1 MSGTES
7 TVQSRLLRGAH
18 RTLTGLHPAL
28 ESLLAAVVGLLVGA
42 ILMYLYGFDPW
53 KAYVGLVKGAF
64 GGSYEIASS
73 LARATPLIL
82 TALTFSICLRS
93 GMFNIG
99 AEGQMYM
106 GGIASVLV
114 AYFVLPSGLHQ
125 IAGLIFAAFAGAV
138 WSLVPAFLKLTRG
151 VHEVISTIMFNW
163 IARWLA
169 LYLAIFVVVDPLRP
183 EKTLSIPMTARFPV
197 LVRGTDLSY
206 AIFVSIAFALVIY
219 FLLWHTAIGYE
230 VRAAGLNPTA
240 ARYGGIRNKR
250 TMFLSFVLGGI
261 AAGLAGATIVMGL
274 PPTYAIYGGGGL
286 PQLMNLGFDGMAVAM
301 VGRNHPIGILVAA
314 LFFGGLNAGGRV
326 MQFYGS
332 NPVPLEMVRVVMGAI
347 VLVMSIP
354 ELIRLFPMIKKRG
367 EELIEPLKRWARRS
381 ERRESP

>member
-1 MSGTES
+1 
-7 TVQSRLLRGAH
+7 
-18 RTLTGLHPAL
+18 
-28 ESLLAAVVGLLVGA
+28 
-42 ILMYLYGFDPW
+42 
-53 KAYVGLVKGAF
+53 
-64 GGSYEIASS
+64 
-73 LARATPLIL
+73 
-82 TALTFSICLRS
+82 
-93 GMFNIG
+93 
-99 AEGQMYM
+99 
-106 GGIASVLV
+106 
-114 AYFVLPSGLHQ
+114 
-125 IAGLIFAAFAGAV
+125 
-138 WSLVPAFLKLTRG
+138 
-151 VHEVISTIMFNW
+151 MFNW

-183 EKTLSIPMTARFPV
+183 EKTLSIPMSARFPV

-206 AIFVSIAFALVIY
+206 ALFVSIAFALVIY

-230 VRAAGLNPTA
+230 VRAAGLNPSA

-250 TMFLSFVLGGI
+250 TMFLSFILGGI

-367 EELIEPLKRWARRS
+367 EELIGALRRLTRRS
-381 ERRESP
+381 ERRESA

>member
-7 TVQSRLLRGAH
+7 TAQSRLLRGAH

-28 ESLLAAVVGLLVGA
+28 ESLLAAIVGLLVGA
-42 ILMYLYGFDPW
+42 ILMYIYGFDPW
-53 KAYVGLVKGAF
+53 KAYVGLIRGAY
-64 GGSYEIASS
+64 GGSYELSSS

-183 EKTLSIPMTARFPV
+183 EKTLSIPMSARFPV

-206 AIFVSIAFALVIY
+206 AIFVSIAFALVVY

-250 TMFLSFVLGGI
+250 TMFLSFILGGI

-301 VGRNHPIGILVAA
+301 VGRNHPIGILIAA

-326 MQFYGS
+326 MQFYGA

-367 EELIEPLKRWARRS
+367 EEMIGLFRRLTRRS
-381 ERRESP
+381 ERRESA

>member
-1 MSGTES
+1 MSGDES
-7 TVQSRLLRGAH
+7 TVRSRWLRGAH

-53 KAYVGLVKGAF
+53 KAYAGLIKGAF

-99 AEGQMYM
+99 AEGQMYI

-114 AYFVLPSGLHQ
+114 AYFILPTGLHQ

-206 AIFVSIAFALVIY
+206 AIFVSIAFALVVY

-367 EELIEPLKRWARRS
+367 EELIEPLKRWTRRS
-381 ERRESP
+381 EKRESA

>member
-28 ESLLAAVVGLLVGA
+28 ESLLAAIVGLLVGA
-42 ILMYLYGFDPW
+42 ILMYIYGFDPW
-53 KAYVGLVKGAF
+53 KAYVGLILGAY
-64 GGSYEIASS
+64 GGSYELSSS

-183 EKTLSIPMTARFPV
+183 EKTLSIPVSARFPV

-206 AIFVSIAFALVIY
+206 AIFASIAFALVVY
-219 FLLWHTAIGYE
+219 FLLWHTATGYE
-230 VRAAGLNPTA
+230 VRAAGLNPSA

-326 MQFYGS
+326 MQFYGA

-347 VLVMSIP
+347 VLTMSIP
-354 ELIRLFPMIKKRG
+354 ELIRLFPMIKERG
-367 EELIEPLKRWARRS
+367 EELIGLLRRLTRRS
-381 ERRESP
+381 ERKESA